1 MLEIKCHEKGY
12 PVVRST
18 LTILKQG
25 GQKEPRLECTIM
37 WCSSKTLKR
46 LMLYTYDLK
55 ASKLSSDFKFTS
67 YSRRQQ
73 TKDSLTLILSTS
85 CRSEQKPGHQHRHSG
100 RAYW

>member
-25 GQKEPRLECTIM
+25 GQKEPRLECTIK

-55 ASKLSSDFKFTS
+55 ACP
-67 YSRRQQ
+67 
-73 TKDSLTLILSTS
+73 LISNSHHTV
-85 CRSEQKPGHQHRHSG
+85 EGNKQKI
-100 RAYW
+100 A